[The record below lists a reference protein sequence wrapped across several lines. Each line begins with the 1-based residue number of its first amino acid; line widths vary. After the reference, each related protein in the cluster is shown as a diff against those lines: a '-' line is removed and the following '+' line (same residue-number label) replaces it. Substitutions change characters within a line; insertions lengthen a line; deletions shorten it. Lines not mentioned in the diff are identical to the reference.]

1 MVVIRFLFALLL
13 GFVIGAGTTLWLVHS
28 DAGDLVIRRTEVVQD
43 LERRLREVEEQRDKL
58 GRQADDFARR
68 FERME
73 APSANSRNDRGQ
85 AANASGAPRA
95 GARRRREAGR
105 AALTARAEHLW
116 PKFVQSRKSRSS
128 WRSRHGRARAID
140 APRGP
145 CADLQPDRAPTKRW
159 HNASCA

>member
-28 DAGDLVIRRTEVVQD
+28 DAGDLVIRRTETVQD

-73 APSANSRNDRGQ
+73 GAFNELEKRFRDQ
-85 AANASGAPRA
+85 AAERAQAPHA
-95 GARRRREAGR
+95 G
-105 AALTARAEHLW
+105 EHDTGEK
-116 PKFVQSRKSRSS
+116 PP
-128 WRSRHGRARAID
+128 A
-140 APRGP
+140 
-145 CADLQPDRAPTKRW
+145 QP
-159 HNASCA
+159 